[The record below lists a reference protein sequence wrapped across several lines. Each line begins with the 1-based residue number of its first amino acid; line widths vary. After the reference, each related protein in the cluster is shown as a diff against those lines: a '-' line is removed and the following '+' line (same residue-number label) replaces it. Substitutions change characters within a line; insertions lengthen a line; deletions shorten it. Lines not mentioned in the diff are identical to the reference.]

1 MVSQVTTSGFFILIA
16 TITVA
21 IVLVLGLA
29 NMMRGGSAQTSQR
42 LMRARVLL
50 QALAIFA
57 IMAVLWLRGS
67 PGA

>member
-29 NMMRGGSAQTSQR
+29 NMMRDGSAQTSQR

>member
-16 TITVA
+16 TLTVA